1 MDKRYIDEND
11 IGRKYLNNQLS
22 VDDTEA
28 FEIYLIDNPD
38 MVEQLE
44 LDQIMSEGLQ
54 EQDVHAES
62 KAKGL
67 LERLIGLISKP
78 IPVYAPVLAAFALV
92 PFLYMGQTTGTSNS
106 ELTMINYSTETV
118 RGSEPIEANS
128 MAAALIEPRSISG
141 AGALL
146 IKLQPRTVKT
156 HPEFI
161 ATLSDRGTS
170 QLLWESPRFRP
181 TPLRDK
187 LILLPT
193 NLSVSNV
200 QLEVF
205 AISEDGKHVPVDFC
219 HYTEVCSDPIR
230 N

>member
-1 MDKRYIDEND
+1 MDKRYIDEHD

-44 LDQIMSEGLQ
+44 LDHIMSEGLR
-54 EQDVHAES
+54 EQDTQAEP
-62 KAKGL
+62 KARGL
-67 LERLIGLISKP
+67 LERLVGLINRP
-78 IPVYAPVLAAFALV
+78 IPIYAPALVAFALI
-92 PFLYMGQTTGTSNS
+92 PLLYLGQNAEISNS

-118 RGSEPIEANS
+118 RGSEPLQPKN
-128 MAAALIEPRSISG
+128 MAAALIEPGSMSG

-156 HPEFI
+156 HFEFI
-161 ATLSDRGTS
+161 AILSDRETS
-170 QLLWESPRFRP
+170 QLLWESPKFSP

-187 LILLPT
+187 LIMLPN

-205 AISEDGKHVPVDFC
+205 AIGEEGKRVPINFC
-219 HYTEVCSDPIR
+219 HYTEVCADSHR